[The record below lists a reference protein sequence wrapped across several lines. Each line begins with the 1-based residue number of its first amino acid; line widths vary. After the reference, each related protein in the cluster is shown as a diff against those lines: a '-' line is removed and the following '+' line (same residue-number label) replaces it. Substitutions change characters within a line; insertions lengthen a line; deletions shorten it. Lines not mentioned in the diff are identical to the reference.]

1 MIKTFLL
8 FHIIAFVLG
17 FFLDLLIGDPH
28 WLYHPVRLIGLLISL
43 CEKIFL
49 GKSGKEK
56 SDLKSEDTSRK
67 TDDKKNDNTK
77 IFCGVLTVIIVLFIT
92 LAITGALC
100 FWSYYLNRYLGLA
113 VEAILTYF
121 ILATKSLKSESMKV
135 YKALNTGTL
144 DDARHAVSMIVGR
157 DTESLSEEGVVK
169 AAVETVAENTSDG
182 VIAPMIFTA
191 IGGPVL
197 GFLYKA
203 VNTMDS
209 MIGYKNDKYLYF
221 GRAAAKLDDFVN
233 FIPARISA
241 YLMILASFMG
251 GKDFNGKKAKEI
263 FKRDRFNHA
272 SPNSAQT
279 ESVCAGALG
288 VRLAGDA
295 SYFGKVVKKPF
306 IGDADRSIERDD
318 IKRACRL
325 MYITAFLYMIICTV
339 ILITTWEILLFA
351 GF

>member
-1 MIKTFLL
+1 MGLMIKT
-8 FHIIAFVLG
+8 IIELHAIALAAG
-17 FFLDLLIGDPH
+17 FFLDLIIGDPH

-49 GKSGKEK
+49 GKSDKAESDSKGGK
-56 SDLKSEDTSRK
+56 
-67 TDDKKNDNTK
+67 K
-77 IFCGVLTVIIVLFIT
+77 IFFGVLTVIIVLFAT
-92 LAITGALC
+92 LIITGAIV
-100 FWSYYLNRYLGLA
+100 FWSYYFNRYLGLA
-113 VEAILTYF
+113 IEAILTYF
-121 ILATKSLKSESMKV
+121 ILATKSLRYESMKV

-144 DDARHAVSMIVGR
+144 DDARKAVSMIVGR

-241 YLMILASFMG
+241 YFMILAAFLG
-251 GKDFNGKKAKEI
+251 GKDFNGKRAKEI

-288 VRLAGDA
+288 VRLAGNA
-295 SYFGKVVKKPF
+295 SYFGKIVEKPF
-306 IGDADRSIERDD
+306 IGDAVRSIERED

-325 MYITAFLYMIICTV
+325 MYITSFLCMIICML
-339 ILITTWEILLFA
+339 ILFAVWEICF
-351 GF
+351 FTITF

>member
-28 WLYHPVRLIGLLISL
+28 WLYHPVRLVGLLISL

-49 GKSGKEK
+49 GKSEK
-56 SDLKSEDTSRK
+56 A
-67 TDDKKNDNTK
+67 DNTK
-77 IFCGVLTVIIVLFIT
+77 KFFGVLTVIIVLCIT
-92 LAITGALC
+92 FVITGALV
-100 FWSYYLNRYLGLA
+100 FWSYYFNKYLGLA

-144 DDARHAVSMIVGR
+144 DDARKAVSMIVGR
-157 DTESLSEEGVVK
+157 DTENLSEEGVVK

-182 VIAPMIFTA
+182 VIAPMIFTC

-241 YLMILASFMG
+241 YFMIFAARIG
-251 GKDFNGKKAKEI
+251 GKDFDGKRTKEI

-295 SYFGKVVKKPF
+295 SYFGKIVQKPF
-306 IGDADRSIERDD
+306 IGDAVRSIERED
-318 IKRACRL
+318 IKRANRL
-325 MYITAFLYMIICTV
+325 MYLTAFLCMIACTV
-339 ILITTWEILLFA
+339 ILLAIWEVCFFII
-351 GF
+351 